1 MGIYT
6 VNLTFPGNASYSN
19 PNGGS
24 FPITASF
31 FAGTIN
37 VSAVAVPTTM
47 QLLIL
52 PPVAVTPASAP
63 APAGRPPAADPP
75 PRSAAPRS
83 PHVTDCGACLRN
95 GCTAYAAVCMYLQ
108 RLGPHVTPF
117 KNVFRGLASS
127 ASAAQ

>member
-6 VNLTFPGNASYSN
+6 VNLTFAGNASYSN

-24 FPITASF
+24 FPIVGSY

-63 APAGRPPAADPP
+63 RAGPAPTRG
-75 PRSAAPRS
+75 
-83 PHVTDCGACLRN
+83 
-95 GCTAYAAVCMYLQ
+95 
-108 RLGPHVTPF
+108 GP
-117 KNVFRGLASS
+117 
-127 ASAAQ
+127 ASAQRGAPLAACDRLRRLPQQVLHCLCCCVHVYTAPWPTCHPFDLVLSGLDSSVSAEQ

>member
-6 VNLTFPGNASYSN
+6 VNLTFAGNASYSN

-24 FPITASF
+24 FPIVGSY

-63 APAGRPPAADPP
+63 RAGPAPTRGGPA
-75 PRSAAPRS
+75 SAQRGAPFA
-83 PHVTDCGACLRN
+83 ACF
-95 GCTAYAAVCMYLQ
+95 GLQ
-108 RLGPHVTPF
+108 RLPQHLLLRPWWFLHVFTAPWPTCHAYEC
-117 KNVFRGLASS
+117 VSSGLDSP
-127 ASAAQ
+127 ASAAH